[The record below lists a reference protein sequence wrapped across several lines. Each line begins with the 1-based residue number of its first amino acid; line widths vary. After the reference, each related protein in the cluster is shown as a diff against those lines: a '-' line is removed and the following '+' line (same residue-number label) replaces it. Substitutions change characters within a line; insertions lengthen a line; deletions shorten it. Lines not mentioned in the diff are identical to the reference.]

1 MHCPYCGHPEGRVL
15 DTRALREG
23 SAIRRRRECLNCGRR
38 FTTYEYVE
46 SSPLM
51 VIKRDGRREPFSRD
65 KLKRSILIALAK
77 RPFSGDQV
85 EELVTDIEERCYQKG
100 TNEVSS
106 SEIGEMVMDRL
117 RNLDEIAYIRFA
129 SVYRRFQDL
138 GEFRREIEQIQ
149 PTISTK
155 KDPAN
160 T

>member
-1 MHCPYCGHPEGRVL
+1 ML

>member
-1 MHCPYCGHPEGRVL
+1 
-15 DTRALREG
+15 
-23 SAIRRRRECLNCGRR
+23 
-38 FTTYEYVE
+38 
-46 SSPLM
+46 M

-149 PTISTK
+149 PTISREK
-155 KDPAN
+155 NPAN